1 MAQPIWI
8 TPVGSLGTIPEGV
21 FFSAP
26 LQAFDPAAGTVY
38 FVVVSGQLPSGITV
52 SSSGAVEGVPYAV
65 ATIEGVPTNI
75 PTDITSKFCIRA
87 YTTKVIDGVTVV
99 DRFADRTFAI
109 TVAGQNIPTFI
120 TPAGSLGSTDD
131 AGYAAFQI
139 LFTDNDENDT
149 IIVSVVSGNLPD
161 GTVINQSGLISG
173 FIPPIL
179 DSTEIYTFSIGLTDG
194 KSSNLRE
201 FSITVT
207 RNSIIKP
214 YISNFLPSDIG
225 TYRSANYFA
234 FKFDGQDFE
243 DQPIEYFEYIDT
255 GLEFPPGLTLDPDT
269 GWLFGSIPDLGLT
282 ELTYNFAVQVQR
294 SGDPSTLSDPY
305 YFSMNL
311 IGSIDNQIVW
321 VTDSNLGSIN
331 TGDTSILRVEAVS
344 AAGLTINYKFKE
356 NDYPTVNIGV
366 YNKLPQGLK
375 LLPSGH
381 IAGRVSFN
389 TFTLDSGSTT
399 FDVNSRDRRVL
410 NPTTF
415 DLTYRFTVNAYSDNG
430 VINVFKDF
438 VIKVNRAYNEPYENL
453 YIQAMPSLVDK
464 SVIDTILNDSS
475 VFVPNLIYRSDD
487 PNFGLA
493 QNIVYYHTYGLTA
506 STVDQY
512 LAAMNINHYWKN
524 LLLGPVVTA
533 RALDSNGLVVY
544 EVVYSQI
551 IDNLVNTAGQSVSK
565 QVTLPYPLVD
575 DTLTVYPNSLINMRD
590 QIVDEIGQISNSL
603 PLWMTSKQ
611 ENGSVLGFVPAWVL
625 CYAKPGE
632 GKKIAYYFN
641 NTYSDTLNRIDF
653 TADRYELDRLL
664 SKNWNPIADSTQG
677 AWEPTPAA
685 TTFDLENHYEL
696 TTVVDAGSGYEI
708 NDEILVDGT
717 VFGGQSGLNNLVIR
731 VLDVGIGGAIT
742 QVVLTGTAPL
752 LSGGDTYTNITGT
765 TAGSGINAEFDLI
778 SGSGD
783 VTVFDGD
790 SLQFEVPVDIYSNT
804 DEYNKYLIF
813 PQRNIL
819 V

>member
-1 MAQPIWI
+1 
-8 TPVGSLGTIPEGV
+8 
-21 FFSAP
+21 
-26 LQAFDPAAGTVY
+26 
-38 FVVVSGQLPSGITV
+38 
-52 SSSGAVEGVPYAV
+52 
-65 ATIEGVPTNI
+65 
-75 PTDITSKFCIRA
+75 
-87 YTTKVIDGVTVV
+87 
-99 DRFADRTFAI
+99 
-109 TVAGQNIPTFI
+109 
-120 TPAGSLGSTDD
+120 
-131 AGYAAFQI
+131 
-139 LFTDNDENDT
+139 
-149 IIVSVVSGNLPD
+149 
-161 GTVINQSGLISG
+161 
-173 FIPPIL
+173 
-179 DSTEIYTFSIGLTDG
+179 
-194 KSSNLRE
+194 
-201 FSITVT
+201 
-207 RNSIIKP
+207 
-214 YISNFLPSDIG
+214 
-225 TYRSANYFA
+225 
-234 FKFDGQDFE
+234 
-243 DQPIEYFEYIDT
+243 
-255 GLEFPPGLTLDPDT
+255 
-269 GWLFGSIPDLGLT
+269 
-282 ELTYNFAVQVQR
+282 
-294 SGDPSTLSDPY
+294 
-305 YFSMNL
+305 
-311 IGSIDNQIVW
+311 
-321 VTDSNLGSIN
+321 
-331 TGDTSILRVEAVS
+331 
-344 AAGLTINYKFKE
+344 
-356 NDYPTVNIGV
+356 
-366 YNKLPQGLK
+366 
-375 LLPSGH
+375 
-381 IAGRVSFN
+381 
-389 TFTLDSGSTT
+389 
-399 FDVNSRDRRVL
+399 
-410 NPTTF
+410 
-415 DLTYRFTVNAYSDNG
+415 
-430 VINVFKDF
+430 
-438 VIKVNRAYNEPYENL
+438 
-453 YIQAMPSLVDK
+453 
-464 SVIDTILNDSS
+464 
-475 VFVPNLIYRSDD
+475 
-487 PNFGLA
+487 
-493 QNIVYYHTYGLTA
+493 LTA

-524 LLLGPVVTA
+524 LLLGPVITA

-575 DTLTVYPNSLINMRD
+575 DTRTVYPNSLINMRD

-664 SKNWNPIADSTQG
+664 SKNWDPIADSTQG